1 MSRYKIDPFL
11 YTPEEKAILK
21 ALITQHTPLTLSKY
35 THIPRSTVYF
45 TLERLK
51 VRGLVKKERTGKKYF
66 WFIKNNETT
75 DTENDVRNPAIRIYD
90 SRESIDEFLSEI
102 VFNDGERFRSLSGDH
117 ILRGWDEHIGK
128 KKIIEFNKFIE
139 KNGLITD
146 SITSK
151 QPLKEHIELWG
162 DDWATSFKQKPTEFH
177 IMDKKYSD
185 HGAQIF
191 IKNKKVFVMNIN
203 KPIVIEIIDPEISKM
218 FLLMFEFIKDY
229 SQKVNIG
236 ELLSVLRK

>member
-11 YTPEEKAILK
+11 YTNEEKLILK
-21 ALITQHTPLTLSKY
+21 ALITQHTPLKISSFAS
-35 THIPRSTVYF
+35 IPRSTVYF
-45 TLERLK
+45 VLEKLRT
-51 VRGLVKKERTGKKYF
+51 RGLVKKEKIGKKAF
-66 WFIKNNETT
+66 WYLKKNETI
-75 DTENDVRNPAIRIYD
+75 DFKEEQHNQSIKIYD
-90 SRESIDEFLSEI
+90 SKELIDEFLSEI

-128 KKIIEFNKFIE
+128 KKMIEFNNFIE

-151 QPLKEHIELWG
+151 QPLKEQAQLWG
-162 DDWATSFKQKPTEFH
+162 EEWATSFKQKPTEFH

-218 FLLMFEFIKDY
+218 FLLMFEFIKDH
-229 SQKVNIG
+229 SKKVNVSDF
-236 ELLSVLRK
+236 LNKLK

>member
-21 ALITQHTPLTLSKY
+21 ALITQHTPLSISKF
-35 THIPRSTVYF
+35 TDIPRTTVYF
-45 TLERLK
+45 TLEKLK
-51 VRGLVKKERTGKKYF
+51 ARGLIKKERSGKKYF
-66 WFIKNNETT
+66 WFIKNDETT
-75 DTENDVRNPAIRIYD
+75 EFKEERHDPSIKIYD
-90 SRESIDEFLSEI
+90 SKELIDDFLSEI
-102 VFNDGERFRSLSGDH
+102 VFNDGERFRSLSGDN
-117 ILRGWDEHIGK
+117 IVRGWDEHIGK
-128 KKIIEFNKFIE
+128 KKIIEFNNFIE

-151 QPLKEHIELWG
+151 QPLKKHIELWG
-162 DDWATSFKQKPTEFH
+162 EDWVTSFKQKPTEFH

-218 FLLMFEFIKDY
+218 FLLMFEFIKDN
-229 SQKVNIG
+229 SQKVNLG
-236 ELLSVLRK
+236 VFLNMLKN

>member
-1 MSRYKIDPFL
+1 MPRYKIDPFL
-11 YTPEEKAILK
+11 YTNEEKLVLK
-21 ALITQHTPLTLSKY
+21 ALLTQHTPLNISKY

-45 TLERLK
+45 TLEKLK
-51 VRGLVKKERTGKKYF
+51 TRGLIRKDKTDKKYF
-66 WFIKNNETT
+66 WFIKTNEPT
-75 DTENDVRNPAIRIYD
+75 DFKEEQHNQSIKIYD
-90 SRESIDEFLSEI
+90 SKELIDEFLSEI

-117 ILRGWDEHIGK
+117 IVHGWDEHIGK
-128 KKIIEFNKFIE
+128 KKIIEFNNFIE

-151 QPLKEHIELWG
+151 QPLKEHIKLWG
-162 DDWATSFKQKPTEFH
+162 EEWITSFKQKPTEFH

-203 KPIVIEIIDPEISKM
+203 KPIVIEIVDPEISKM

-236 ELLSVLRK
+236 EFLNTLKQ